1 MSTRDRRNVDFGDI
15 TEEQRA
21 EARRYSLV
29 LHWSDEDRVFLA
41 EVPELPGLITHGE
54 SQADAV
60 EMAVEVI
67 ALFLQSA
74 RHDGRPIP
82 EPRLALAS

>member
-1 MSTRDRRNVDFGDI
+1 MSIHDRRNIDFGDV
-15 TEEQRA
+15 TEEQLA
-21 EARRYSLV
+21 EARRYSLI
-29 LHWSDEDRVFLA
+29 LHWSDEDQVFLA
-41 EVPELPGLITHGE
+41 EVPGLITHGE

-60 EMAVEVI
+60 EMAVEAV
-67 ALFLQSA
+67 ALYLQSA